1 MSLKFDSNNMIG
13 VNSVLAR
20 FAINMI
26 SVFFFAVVM
35 VFVHVSH
42 TVFLV
47 DAVERRED
55 NSSHNKLL
63 LKAELFVQAFW
74 SLVLMADDNEG
85 LVASLDDQVGEILC
99 QIDSITKM

>member
-1 MSLKFDSNNMIG
+1 MPLKFDSNSMIG

-26 SVFFFAVVM
+26 SVFLFVVVM
-35 VFVHVSH
+35 VLVLLSL

-47 DAVERRED
+47 DTVERRED
-55 NSSHNKLL
+55 NSSNNKLF

-74 SLVLMADDNEG
+74 SLVLMADDDEG
-85 LVASLDDQVGEILC
+85 LVASFDDQVGEVLC